1 MSNMWTMAWKIS
13 PKSTTK
19 CHTTRSWK
27 AWRLGHD
34 RGTTRFTIHSYD
46 SLLTQWNV
54 ELETFTTNMAYS
66 PADDVDQNVNRGEKS
81 EEVILHH
88 SLTRFRM
95 HHRHAESP
103 HGQQI
108 GGDVFAWTADWRY
121 GGAFINA
128 R

>member
-1 MSNMWTMAWKIS
+1 MAWKIS

-34 RGTTRFTIHSYD
+34 RGTTRFAIHSYD

-54 ELETFTTNMAYS
+54 ELETYKSTNMAYS
-66 PADDVDQNVNRGEKS
+66 HANDVDQNVNRGEKS

-88 SLTRFRM
+88 SLTRFRK
-95 HHRHAESP
+95 HHRHAKSP

-108 GGDVFAWTADWRY
+108 GGVVFA
-121 GGAFINA
+121 
-128 R
+128 

>member
-1 MSNMWTMAWKIS
+1 
-13 PKSTTK
+13 
-19 CHTTRSWK
+19 
-27 AWRLGHD
+27 
-34 RGTTRFTIHSYD
+34 
-46 SLLTQWNV
+46 
-54 ELETFTTNMAYS
+54 MAYS
-66 PADDVDQNVNRGEKS
+66 HEDDVDQNVDRGEKS

-128 R
+128 SGALVAFRWSQLPTQHMDSRYGAFSHHGIESEAKIFTF